1 MAEWVRG
8 CLGMTKMSGNQTE
21 VVVTQRCV
29 YTKTHWTVHL
39 NVVVPFMSCEF
50 YFNTCRH
57 VHTHTASE
65 KGQCGTECH
74 LPLNP
79 LSVSL
84 EH

>member
-50 YFNTCRH
+50 
-57 VHTHTASE
+57 
-65 KGQCGTECH
+65 
-74 LPLNP
+74 
-79 LSVSL
+79 
-84 EH
+84 